1 MTDPGPPARGASHA
15 DARAFILAFA
25 AHAGRGGVGAVALV
39 AAGALLEGVGLAL
52 LVPIIGLILAPD
64 ETGGWVA
71 GLIGGD
77 ATGRLTLLLV
87 GFLGV
92 MILRA
97 LVLRWRDLA
106 LFELQNRFTLR
117 LRSNLVG
124 ALAEAPWERLAR
136 VEHAR
141 VTSLLMADIGRI
153 GSAAHFLVQ
162 SAVSVAML
170 AIQLLVAL
178 ALAPLFALFA
188 LGGLAAATIL
198 VRRAS
203 PNSAVLGRRI
213 VEANRGLM
221 GSASGFL
228 GGLKASA
235 AQGASARFADEFDAA
250 QRGAAAEQRRFM
262 RSQTNS
268 RTLLSIATA
277 LAAAGVVAGGVL
289 AGVSAPVLIALIV
302 IFARMAPL
310 AIQLQQ
316 GAQQLIYNGASY
328 AAVCAAEAELRTD
341 APVAETAE
349 PPPPGAILLER
360 VTYRHG
366 VGGGGVSGV
375 TLRIEPGEIIGV
387 AGPSGG
393 GKTTLID
400 LISGLLAPQSGTIT
414 VGGVPLARSG
424 WGATVGYVPQD
435 GFLFHDS
442 VRRNLSWGDPGCD
455 DAAIHRALDVA
466 DATALVAR
474 MPRGLD
480 TIVGERGAL
489 LSGGERQRLSIA
501 RAVLGERRLLILD
514 EATAALDPASEAT
527 ILAGLTALTP
537 RPVILIVAHRAETL
551 ARCPRVI
558 RVESGVVR
566 EEPVAAPVR

>member
-1 MTDPGPPARGASHA
+1 MTDPGPLGRGASRA
-15 DARAFILAFA
+15 DARTFILAFA
-25 AHAGRGGVGAVALV
+25 AHAGRGGIGAVALV
-39 AAGALLEGVGLAL
+39 AAGAVLEGVGLAL

-64 ETGGWVA
+64 QAGGWVA

-77 ATGRLTLLLV
+77 ATGRLTVLLV
-87 GFLGV
+87 GFLSV

-106 LFELQNRFTLR
+106 LFELQNRFTLS
-117 LRSNLVG
+117 LRSDLVG

-141 VTSLLMADIGRI
+141 VTSLLIADIARI

-170 AIQLLVAL
+170 AIQLIVAL
-178 ALAPLFALFA
+178 ALAPLFALVA
-188 LGGLAAATIL
+188 LAGLGLAAVL
-198 VRRAS
+198 VRRAN
-203 PNSAVLGRRI
+203 PNSALLGSRM

-235 AQGASARFADEFDAA
+235 AQGASARFAGEFDTA
-250 QRGAAAEQRRFM
+250 QRGVAAEQRRFM
-262 RSQTNS
+262 RSQANS
-268 RTLLSIATA
+268 RTMLSIATA
-277 LAAAGVVAGGVL
+277 LAAAGVVAGGVM

-316 GAQQLIYNGASY
+316 GAQQLVYNGASY
-328 AAVCAAEAELRTD
+328 AAVRAAEAELRTE
-341 APVAETAE
+341 APVATSTE
-349 PPPPGAILLER
+349 PPPPGAIQIED
-360 VTYRHG
+360 VIYRHG
-366 VGGGGVSGV
+366 PGGGGVGGAS
-375 TLRIEPGEIIGV
+375 LRIEPGELIGI

-414 VGGVPLARSG
+414 VGGVPLSRSG
-424 WGATVGYVPQD
+424 WGGTIGYVPQD

-455 DAAIHRALDVA
+455 DAAIHRALAVA

-474 MPRGLD
+474 MPQGLD
-480 TIVGERGAL
+480 TIIGERGAL

-514 EATAALDPASEAT
+514 EATAALDPDSEAT
-527 ILAGLTALTP
+527 ILAGLAALDP
-537 RPVILIVAHRAETL
+537 RPAILIVAHRAETL

-558 RVESGVVR
+558 RVEHGVVS
-566 EEPVAAPVR
+566 EERPPAPLR